1 MCHYLG
7 VTICIT
13 LPICIYQRQVYVCV
27 TTYQRQECIRLL
39 FHVPP
44 PHHHVTREKAPT
56 VPYQPLILPMPP
68 HSQHLLQ
75 CVAVCCSVSQRH
87 THTHTHAHTHKDTHT
102 HTHAHAHAYV
112 HAYTHTH
119 THTHNTSEVYI
130 IEPAQLLLQ
139 RTAMHYN
146 ALQRTATQ
154 RTAMHYNALQCT
166 ATRCN
171 ALQRNAL
178 QRTATHCNTLQHN
191 VTKI

>member
-1 MCHYLG
+1 MCHYSG

-27 TTYQRQECIRLL
+27 TTYRRQECIRLL

-102 HTHAHAHAYV
+102 HKHAHAHAHV

-119 THTHNTSEVYI
+119 THTQHFRSLYHWACATV
-130 IEPAQLLLQ
+130 
-139 RTAMHYN
+139 
-146 ALQRTATQ
+146 TAT
-154 RTAMHYNALQCT
+154 HCD
-166 ATRCN
+166 
-171 ALQRNAL
+171 AL
-178 QRTATHCNTLQHN
+178 QRTATHCNTTHCDALQRTAMHCN
-191 VTKI
+191 TL